1 MQKSRTE
8 IKCAVKGYP
17 LHGLTEAVYVVE
29 WVFLYQFSY
38 CPLVWMFHSRGK
50 NNTINRLH
58 ERYLRLIYSDKIS
71 DFIELLENDDSVSI
85 HKRNLRLLATGM
97 FKLKRFGPYTI

>member
-29 WVFLYQFSY
+29 WVFF
-38 CPLVWMFHSRGK
+38 
-50 NNTINRLH
+50 
-58 ERYLRLIYSDKIS
+58 IS
-71 DFIELLENDDSVSI
+71 IQLLSISLDVS
-85 HKRNLRLLATGM
+85 
-97 FKLKRFGPYTI
+97 